1 MAKKLQAAD
10 LIGKSIVIGENIA
23 TIKVE
28 SAEGENLSCKF
39 CKEGQADAPMPLTVA
54 AIESKVAAG
63 LWRILGTEQPTAGTE
78 SAEKTEGTEEPTIEK
93 PKVRVVQ
100 PKGFAE
106 KVEPKVE
113 PKAKSEKPKAKP
125 QTSNLKT
132 QTSKYRNETY
142 VREKDGKSKTLARI
156 WGVTEQDDAYTQAIQ
171 LRASVSYAKDKD
183 GNKQFYLS
191 FGRRY
196 VKAAEEVCKALN
208 AGKPIAECI
217 AIIERATEENEKKR
231 EEWKAKVAERN
242 AQAENKPKADTK
254 GEKTYTESYIADLL
268 TRAANEEK
276 AAMEEINRIMSKAA

>member
-23 TIKVE
+23 TIVVE
-28 SAEGENLSCKF
+28 SVSGEILNCVFK
-39 CKEGQADAPMPLTVA
+39 KEGQEDGKMPLTVQH
-54 AIESKVAAG
+54 IEDKVKNG
-63 LWRILGTEQPTAGTE
+63 LWRIEGTEPTEKTAAATE
-78 SAEKTEGTEEPTIEK
+78 SAEKTEDTEPTIEK

-106 KVEPKVE
+106 KSASEEKPKVE
-113 PKAKSEKPKAKP
+113 PKAKSEKPKAEKP
-125 QTSNLKT
+125 QTSNLRSASPLGSSKKT
-132 QTSKYRNETY
+132 QTSKYRFETY
-142 VREKDGKSKTLARI
+142 TREKDGKSKTLARI
-156 WGVTEQDDAYTQAIQ
+156 WGVTEQDDAYKQAIQ

-217 AIIERATEENEKKR
+217 AIVENAFHSSR
-231 EEWKAKVAERN
+231 FC
-242 AQAENKPKADTK
+242 
-254 GEKTYTESYIADLL
+254 
-268 TRAANEEK
+268 
-276 AAMEEINRIMSKAA
+276 